1 MEVYY
6 TFIQFRANRVFLP
19 FLSVVS
25 QAIGLN
31 SMLGVYL
38 VLFVGMVVA
47 FLTLLAEIYWKRKG
61 EQGMCH
67 GISDCWIVHLLFTP
81 FGRLDFVAKGAAGV
95 RLELCFHG

>member
-1 MEVYY
+1 MS
-6 TFIQFRANRVFLP
+6 FFHFLA
-19 FLSVVS
+19 LSRK
-25 QAIGLN
+25 QIGLN

-61 EQGMCH
+61 EQGMSH

>member
-1 MEVYY
+1 MS
-6 TFIQFRANRVFLP
+6 FFHFLA
-19 FLSVVS
+19 LSS
-25 QAIGLN
+25 KQIGLN

-38 VLFVGMVVA
+38 VLFVGIVVA

-61 EQGMCH
+61 EQ

-81 FGRLDFVAKGAAGV
+81 FGRLDFVAKGAAGI